1 MYSIP
6 GRPPRQRLLTG
17 AAAVLAVHLLFALVW
32 LRHKP
37 GPDRQTPRRTQAPL
51 LLRLWPMPVQPPTTA
66 PPLPLHTETSP
77 ARSVATSRRTAS
89 RPAPTD
95 PQAITVPAAPQAITL
110 PADAVPQPAAPAPAP
125 ATASTPPVPAPL
137 NLRLPDSASAPWR
150 LQNPALDDRRA
161 NRTPLTLEQRLAGAM
176 GGDISRVVEER
187 LGPDEIR
194 FHRGSDCVL
203 ARRSRAGQLGV
214 GNDALRDAWVVGPC

>member
-17 AAAVLAVHLLFALVW
+17 VAAVLAVHLLFALVW

-51 LLRLWPMPVQPPTTA
+51 LLRLWPMLVQPQTTA
-66 PPLPLHTETSP
+66 PPLPLRKATTP
-77 ARSVATSRRTAS
+77 ARGVALSRRTAPQ
-89 RPAPTD
+89 PAPTQA
-95 PQAITVPAAPQAITL
+95 QAITMPAEPQVITL
-110 PADAVPQPAAPAPAP
+110 PAEAVPQPRAAEAA
-125 ATASTPPVPAPL
+125 ASSTPRAPTPL

-150 LQNPALDDRRA
+150 LQNPALDERRA